1 MGLRLNI
8 PTVCDGPRLCVLGGS
23 ARNALVSHVGIDTEA
38 RDVFRR
44 VNHFGYGH
52 PSGLSDIG
60 NIKFLKVVRALVLC
74 LNDFFARITL
84 ALC

>member
-38 RDVFRR
+38 RDVFR
-44 VNHFGYGH
+44 
-52 PSGLSDIG
+52 
-60 NIKFLKVVRALVLC
+60 
-74 LNDFFARITL
+74 
-84 ALC
+84 